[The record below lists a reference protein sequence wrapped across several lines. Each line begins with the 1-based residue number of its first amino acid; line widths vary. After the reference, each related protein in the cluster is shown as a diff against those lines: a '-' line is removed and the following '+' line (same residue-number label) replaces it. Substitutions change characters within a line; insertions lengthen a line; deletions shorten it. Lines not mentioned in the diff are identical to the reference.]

1 MSPNSLPKFTVSA
14 VILTYSLLVAT
25 FSFVN
30 SEKHRISDYNLS
42 KPNVQHRA
50 NDTSKL
56 NHGSFYR
63 LSIFSG
69 TREYTSTEAKSKQN
83 GLHFTFYGTNYADV
97 RYDTD
102 TEASKASALDMN
114 STKYEV
120 KDGSDFREV
129 AKTEFETTRPPLD
142 RSPDTIIKVPRR
154 KCPDG
159 QKMDPSGKCKTVW
172 KR

>member
-1 MSPNSLPKFTVSA
+1 MSPNSLPVFTVSA

-30 SEKHRISDYNLS
+30 SEKHTISDYSLS
-42 KPNVQHRA
+42 KPNVQYRA
-50 NDTSKL
+50 NDTTKL

-63 LSIFSG
+63 LSVFSG

-83 GLHFTFYGTNYADV
+83 GLHYTFYGTNYADV
-97 RYDTD
+97 RYYTD
-102 TEASKASALDMN
+102 TEASKASALDVN

-120 KDGSDFREV
+120 DGSDFREI
-129 AKTEFETTRPPLD
+129 AKPEFATTQPPLNK
-142 RSPDTIIKVPRR
+142 SPDTIIKVPRR

-159 QKMDPSGKCKTVW
+159 QKMDASGKCKTVW